1 MYPNIDKFNTD
12 KPANQTGFTLIELL
26 ISLVI
31 LSIGMLGM
39 AGMQLSGLRNSATS
53 SYRTDATQLSYDIVD
68 SMRAN
73 RMAVAANV
81 FEDIDLAYSDTL
93 VDPELSCL
101 QATTTSTV
109 ASCSANE
116 MAAADLYN
124 WITRVRQKLPNASV
138 SVQCNDLD
146 TTDGDDCTEF
156 STHTIMLSW
165 DENVD
170 GDVDTSSFSYT
181 FRP

>member
-1 MYPNIDKFNTD
+1 MEIM
-12 KPANQTGFTLIELL
+12 

-31 LSIGMLGM
+31 LSVGMLGM

-81 FEDIDLAYSDTL
+81 FEDIDVDYSDTM
-93 VDPELSCL
+93 VDPEKSCL
-101 QATTTSTV
+101 QETTTSTV
-109 ASCSANE
+109 ASCTSSE
-116 MAAADLYN
+116 MAVVELYD

-138 SVQCNDLD
+138 SIQCNDLD
-146 TTDGDDCTEF
+146 TTDADDCTEF
-156 STHTIMLSW
+156 STHTVMLSW

-170 GDVDTSSFSYT
+170 GDVDTSSFNYT